1 MDIEK
6 LLGKLLQET
15 TGSGGNHLKK
25 KYKKY
30 KKKKYKGKKGYSQQS
45 SSSHQ
50 VGQTSSLLGNLTGN
64 LKSGKG
70 LLTAIGLGVGAYEI
84 YRTGKQA
91 KQRQVP
97 GAGGVG
103 PQQSPHQYNQYNQ
116 YTQAPHANSHVNP
129 QASPY
134 VSPGQAAP
142 PPPPPPRGGM
152 QQQERQQVQ
161 PEQHPRQQAGVQQ
174 RQAVAPVQTELQE
187 QDIACRLIQAMVAA
201 AHADGHLDSDEEKA
215 ILDRLRDVELAQD
228 EKMFLLEE
236 LHHPRSIPELI
247 QGIEDVRLKQALYA
261 VAASA
266 VVIDT
271 ESERRWFDELG
282 QALDISPEVCQFI
295 EENH

>member
-6 LLGKLLQET
+6 LLGKLLQEA
-15 TGSGGNHLKK
+15 TGSGGEHLK

-50 VGQTSSLLGNLTGN
+50 VGQKSSLLGNLTGN

-91 KQRQVP
+91 KQRQVT
-97 GAGGVG
+97 GTGGVG
-103 PQQSPHQYNQYNQ
+103 PQQYPPHQYNQYNQ
-116 YTQAPHANSHVNP
+116 YAQYTQNNP
-129 QASPY
+129 Q
-134 VSPGQAAP
+134 VSPAQAAP
-142 PPPPPPRGGM
+142 PPPPPPGGRMQQGM
-152 QQQERQQVQ
+152 QQGVQ
-161 PEQHPRQQAGVQQ
+161 PEQQPRQQAGVQQ
-174 RQAVAPVQTELQE
+174 RQAIAPLQTGLKE
-187 QDIACRLIQAMVAA
+187 QDVACRLIQAMVAA
-201 AHADGHLDSDEEKA
+201 AHADGNLDSDEEKA
-215 ILDRLRDVELAQD
+215 ILDRLRDVELAQE

-236 LHHPRSIPELI
+236 LHHPRTIPELT

-266 VVIDT
+266 VIIDT

-282 QALDISPEVCQFI
+282 QALGMSPEVCQFI